1 MYNNTPPKS
10 LVHLPR
16 PPARPASQHLPRG
29 ECRFILPEVDA
40 EGIRQRCPCDAFKVN
55 DAVPGSRCACGHQAW
70 HHKDQPAVDFVPAAE
85 HFAVVDRCRTLEEG
99 MKRLQDEL
107 NREKKERERAYQNLV
122 QMLRGNYGNMAYIKY
137 YVDEKLEM
145 ARVNFEDKIEGALD
159 RATDALTEVDRLKTR
174 VSDLDETS
182 MRLEERLDSGRFP
195 SRSLTPVVE
204 DHSNIPARQPPPVPI
219 ANLPVRSKSKEKIVE
234 SWDVRVLMVPKK
246 TQRHAFGVDS
256 KAYARCQSRG
266 LHQDI
271 HLEYKDGVSFV
282 KSVETAF
289 ATILKGRPWTPLQC
303 LRSSDMSLG
312 QLPSNQ
318 RNPVLW
324 DYSFLE
330 AQCMAHDKAQGDV
343 IYIALMHEELGW
355 PDIHSLP
362 RLFGSDESCW
372 NPDDELDRRAR
383 APLDMKMDVD
393 LDRAKPSETD
403 SMYEY
408 SPPPYSSA
416 RAHGDSKRAP
426 TALEVLAGTATYF
439 ADRHPAP
446 SVSDRSTF
454 SDRSI
459 DSTIYE
465 EDDEHRDKRSR
476 SGPLRP
482 PQPPPHPLSPQQH
495 SPWPSSPPQ
504 TQKMYSSGRT
514 KRKINVKQKEP
525 LNWGVSAM
533 NFGNPMKSVFH
544 RRHSESANSK
554 ESLENDLA
562 QHHQPQD
569 HEINDS

>member
-1 MYNNTPPKS
+1 MFSNSPKS

-16 PPARPASQHLPRG
+16 PPVRPVDQHLPRG
-29 ECRFILPEVDA
+29 ECRFIMPEAGAD
-40 EGIRQRCPCDAFKVN
+40 GIKQRCPCDAFNVN
-55 DAVPGSRCACGHQAW
+55 DAVPGSRCGCGHQAW
-70 HHKDQPAVDFVPAAE
+70 HHKDQQAVEFVPAAE

-99 MKRLQDEL
+99 MRRLQDEL
-107 NREKKERERAYQNLV
+107 NKEKKERDRAYQNLV

-195 SRSLTPVVE
+195 SRSLTPVLE
-204 DHSNIPARQPPPVPI
+204 DHPRTPARKPPPTPT
-219 ANLPVRSKSKEKIVE
+219 AALPVRSKSKEKIVE
-234 SWDVRVLMVPKK
+234 SWDVRVLLIPKK
-246 TQRHAFGVDS
+246 TQHFAFGVES

-266 LHQDI
+266 LHQDL
-271 HLEYKDGVSFV
+271 HLEDKDGVSFV
-282 KSVETAF
+282 KSVESAF
-289 ATILKGRPWTPLQC
+289 ATILKGRPWMPLQC

-312 QLPSNQ
+312 QLHLNH

-330 AQCMAHDKAQGDV
+330 AQCMAHDKAHGDV

-372 NPDDELDRRAR
+372 NPDDELDRRER
-383 APLDMKMDVD
+383 APHDMKMDMD
-393 LDRAKPSETD
+393 LDRSKTLETD

-416 RAHGDSKRAP
+416 RAHGDSNRPP

-482 PQPPPHPLSPQQH
+482 QPQPHPLSPHQL
-495 SPWPSSPPQ
+495 SPGPSSPP
-504 TQKMYSSGRT
+504 QKMYSSGRT
-514 KRKINVKQKEP
+514 KRKINVIKQKEP
-525 LNWGVSAM
+525 LNWGVSDM
-533 NFGNPMKSVFH
+533 KFGNHMKSVFH
-544 RRHSESANSK
+544 RKHSDSVNSK
-554 ESLENDLA
+554 ESLEHEFA
-562 QHHQPQD
+562 QHHQLQD
-569 HEINDS
+569 QEIMGA

>member
-1 MYNNTPPKS
+1 
-10 LVHLPR
+10 
-16 PPARPASQHLPRG
+16 
-29 ECRFILPEVDA
+29 
-40 EGIRQRCPCDAFKVN
+40 
-55 DAVPGSRCACGHQAW
+55 
-70 HHKDQPAVDFVPAAE
+70 VPAEE
-85 HFAVVDRCRTLEEG
+85 HFALLNRCKTLEEA
-99 MKRLQDEL
+99 MRHLQEDM
-107 NREKKERERAYQNLV
+107 KKERKERDRAYQNLV

-159 RATDALTEVDRLKTR
+159 RATDALTEVDRLKIR

-204 DHSNIPARQPPPVPI
+204 DIPRTPARQAPPIPT
-219 ANLPVRSKSKEKIVE
+219 ATLPVRSKSKEKIPE

-246 TQRHAFGVDS
+246 TQHFAFAPES

-266 LHQDI
+266 LHQDL
-271 HLEYKDGVSFV
+271 HLDDKDSESFI
-282 KSVETAF
+282 KSIEAGFT
-289 ATILKGRPWTPLQC
+289 TILKGRPWMPLQC

-312 QLPSNQ
+312 QLQ
-318 RNPVLW
+318 LDHRNPTLW
-324 DYSFLE
+324 NYGFLE

-383 APLDMKMDVD
+383 APLDFKMDMD
-393 LDRAKPSETD
+393 LDRQKSLETD

-416 RAHGDSKRAP
+416 RAHGDSNRAP

-482 PQPPPHPLSPQQH
+482 QPQPHPLSPH
-495 SPWPSSPPQ
+495 HLSPGTSSPP
-504 TQKMYSSGRT
+504 QKMYSSGRT
-514 KRKINVKQKEP
+514 KRKINVVKQKEP
-525 LNWGVSAM
+525 LNWGVSDM
-533 NFGNPMKSVFH
+533 KFGNPMKSVFH
-544 RRHSESANSK
+544 RKHSESVNSK
-554 ESLENDLA
+554 ESLEHDFTQQQA
-562 QHHQPQD
+562 QQD
-569 HEINDS
+569 PETTGA